1 MMCERTSPTEFAAGR
16 AEIDVHEAARVLGI
30 AVPRV
35 LRRMDDGRLPFRQ
48 EGDRRLAKL
57 EDVVRLKAELEREER
72 LLRGVA
78 EAEEVDFQPKP
89 RL

>member
-1 MMCERTSPTEFAAGR
+1 
-16 AEIDVHEAARVLGI
+16 
-30 AVPRV
+30 
-35 LRRMDDGRLPFRQ
+35 MDDGRLPFRQ